1 MSPCGLLL
9 LLLLLGRVTTAPSV
23 TECGPDEYEAEGLH
37 LCCKLC
43 PAGSYVSEHCT
54 VNHSKG
60 QCRECEPGTFTAHPT
75 GMTSCLPCAQCREDQ
90 EVVTNCSRVSDRQ
103 CQCQQGSFYCDSPDC
118 AEKCFRCTRCQG
130 SVLQPCSAT
139 RDTVCAVETNQEP
152 DERLIPFLQGG
163 SAHLCHEGNGNSSE
177 PFIAVAVAVAVA
189 VVVVVVLFIIVIIVV
204 YQKKG
209 VQIRRRVV
217 GCLKGESE
225 EPGSPPPA
233 RSQPDDAL
241 LPLDPERGP
250 SAAGV
255 ETDRELEEESL
266 ALAPRAGTCPGLSE
280 DPEESIELRVP
291 AIRVP
296 GAHGPKGMA
305 EQHRSRSSLE
315 QEYEQTY
322 FLKDTSCN
330 TTSQTY
336 YIFGQEVTPSKWNMF
351 MTLIGL
357 EGNEIERCRYENQ
370 GNLIE
375 GHHKMLITWRNK
387 LGREASIFKFMAAL
401 HQMRLRTCLENII
414 NKLIAENILAK
425 HAETPN

>member
-9 LLLLLGRVTTAPSV
+9 LLLLLGRVTTASSV

-37 LCCKLC
+37 MCCKLC

-90 EVVTNCSRVSDRQ
+90 EVVTNCSRVSDRR

-152 DERLIPFLQGG
+152 DERLTPSLQG
-163 SAHLCHEGNGNSSE
+163 NRNSSE

-189 VVVVVVLFIIVIIVV
+189 VVVVVVLLIVFIIVV

-209 VQIRRRVV
+209 VQIRRWVV
-217 GCLKGESE
+217 GCLKRESE

-233 RSQPDDAL
+233 RSQSDDAL
-241 LPLDPERGP
+241 LPPDPERDP

-255 ETDRELEEESL
+255 ETERELEEESL
-266 ALAPRAGTCPGLSE
+266 ALDPGAGSCPGLSE
-280 DPEESIELRVP
+280 DPEESIEL
-291 AIRVP
+291 
-296 GAHGPKGMA
+296 
-305 EQHRSRSSLE
+305 

-322 FLKDTSCN
+322 FLKDTSSK

-375 GHHKMLITWRNK
+375 VHHEMLVMWRSK
-387 LGREASIFKFMAAL
+387 LGREASIFKLMAAL
-401 HQMRLRTCLENII
+401 HQMQLRTCLENII

>member
-1 MSPCGLLL
+1 MAVSAGRPPSAGSGEAPSSSLPALGAASAPPLWTHCGGLCFCLHGLLPCVFVL
-9 LLLLLGRVTTAPSV
+9 
-23 TECGPDEYEAEGLH
+23 LH
-37 LCCKLC
+37 LRGAFSLS
-43 PAGSYVSEHCT
+43 A
-54 VNHSKG
+54 
-60 QCRECEPGTFTAHPT
+60 CRFPSWESSRGLQPT
-75 GMTSCLPCAQCREDQ
+75 LMQ
-90 EVVTNCSRVSDRQ
+90 
-103 CQCQQGSFYCDSPDC
+103 
-118 AEKCFRCTRCQG
+118 CQG

-152 DERLIPFLQGG
+152 DERLTPSLQG
-163 SAHLCHEGNGNSSE
+163 NRNSSE

-189 VVVVVVLFIIVIIVV
+189 VVVVVVLLIVFIIVV

-209 VQIRRRVV
+209 VQIRRWVV
-217 GCLKGESE
+217 GCLKRESE

-233 RSQPDDAL
+233 RSQSDDAL
-241 LPLDPERGP
+241 LPPDPERDP

-255 ETDRELEEESL
+255 ETERELEEESL
-266 ALAPRAGTCPGLSE
+266 ALDPGAGSCPGLSE
-280 DPEESIELRVP
+280 DPEESIELQVT
-291 AIRVP
+291 AICVP
-296 GAHGPKGMA
+296 GAHGPQGLA
-305 EQHRSRSSLE
+305 EQHRSLSSLE

-322 FLKDTSCN
+322 FLKDTSSK

-375 GHHKMLITWRNK
+375 VHHEMLVMWRSK
-387 LGREASIFKFMAAL
+387 LGREASIFKLMAAL
-401 HQMRLRTCLENII
+401 HQMQLRTCLENII